1 MKRSKPNEKHC
12 QCYLYL
18 FQTVYMKLKIS
29 NHSSFN
35 LKGTGRNPSGKF
47 HFDGQDQ
54 QRDKGRF
61 QTLLR
66 ESVKF
71 PNIEELFW
79 SCDSAS

>member
-35 LKGTGRNPSGKF
+35 LKGTGRNPSGKI
-47 HFDGQDQ
+47 DSKGQASKRTDKVTE
-54 QRDKGRF
+54 RDR
-61 QTLLR
+61 
-66 ESVKF
+66 
-71 PNIEELFW
+71 PLFNFIF
-79 SCDSAS
+79 